1 MPTDGPMA
9 DAVVD
14 ASAVS
19 DAPAPPRDPVGRWSC
34 DLLGWSEGA
43 MRYDAPVGAEPL
55 SVTVTRSARG
65 ISWRIEM
72 ILGLSEPVTV
82 PLVAGGDGWHLEGP
96 FRNPLASPMS
106 SGMVDRFDV
115 SWRGER
121 LQADMRGTSGE
132 FSPRPARFLFDCARA
147 P

>member
-1 MPTDGPMA
+1 
-9 DAVVD
+9 
-14 ASAVS
+14 
-19 DAPAPPRDPVGRWSC
+19 
-34 DLLGWSEGA
+34 

-96 FRNPLASPMS
+96 FRNPLASPMA